1 MEIIFVKQL
10 SANAT
15 ANKATI
21 AMERELRAKGFW
33 STVSSIES
41 SSNESSFCSPRL
53 VVKQNGISEIYT
65 DVAGLQKRL
74 DIDHAGM
81 NQPQAA
87 CW

>member
-1 MEIIFVKQL
+1 MEIIFIKQL
-10 SANAT
+10 SGNAT

-33 STVSSIES
+33 GAVSSIES

-53 VVKQNGISEIYT
+53 VVKQNGIREIYT
-65 DVAGLQKRL
+65 DVASLQKRL
-74 DIDHAGM
+74 DIDTAGV